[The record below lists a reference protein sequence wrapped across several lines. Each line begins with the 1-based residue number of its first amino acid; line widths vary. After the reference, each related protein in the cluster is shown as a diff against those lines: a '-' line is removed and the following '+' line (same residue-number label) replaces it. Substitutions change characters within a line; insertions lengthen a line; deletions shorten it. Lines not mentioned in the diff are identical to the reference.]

1 MGTYRQPSQL
11 IDKSFEKLNQGFAQ
25 VGQQMQAQLAAKQKA
40 KLQAAQDAAKKRD
53 REYASFDKKRDKAVM
68 DYQVKIDNWE
78 HINQEKGEDWE
89 AEDVTIENQLKD
101 NANHY
106 LDIMGE
112 AQEDSTEYRTA
123 ERSLRN
129 MIEQYPIMAGLLN
142 QESEEVSSAY
152 NPTGE
157 DRLADDKAGALLL
170 SNDPMAGTK
179 THMLHD
185 IKFSR
190 HPERF
195 KVTTGPTGVTMTYQ
209 DPDTLDKDGNP
220 TEFTLNAAEYKMYKE
235 GGNDLIGVT
244 NEDDF
249 NKFMDGVWDIAGN
262 DYKPFKE
269 KLMQY
274 RKDKASGQDVKI
286 TEVTKTYER
295 ANATLKA
302 NIEKY
307 VKGNGTITQSQW
319 QLMGGKGVYD
329 PANEEMQKQAVDLLY
344 NKQLD
349 KYGKDAENN
358 FTAQELKQ
366 KKIEKDEKIETLKT
380 GGFEIKNVP
389 GLTGGTHSYIEVKDA
404 YANAPDKTS
413 YTVALLNN
421 AMNQDG
427 LNGNYVTGAELIQ
440 SAIKQGVK
448 GDDLKELEANIASQG
463 GANAI
468 FQPGSEK
475 EGYIKQDINA
485 WTDVRGRLGKLKGFD
500 KDAMM
505 QLDGNVEATDD
516 TTPFKI
522 IDLSKRQGGGVIDD
536 NQNNNIPATQPPEE
550 VTEKA
555 EEKVQDADVD
565 EVFGVEEDEIETE
578 PIKNFYDSNTDI
590 EKPIYK
596 NDKGENVSFEDDSEL
611 FLSEQEVAHGG
622 NDNSGKAT
630 SLKEYAPGGS
640 SYKFIKEHLES
651 KDPVG
656 KGTYFDG
663 TVKKGLKTDI
673 GEDIYNGLS
682 DPQKAIL
689 RMEHL
694 NVGWNPKVLML
705 YTAGLLPK
713 TDGEDA
719 TITGGAKWHSK
730 AKSKEILDLYEKN
743 KKKISGLLKGKD
755 AELLAGLDA
764 IYKATDNS
772 KNNFSEKENA
782 LRKKGFEEQYS
793 NRIRDIKA
801 RYKI

>member
-25 VGQQMQAQLAAKQKA
+25 LGQQMQAQLAAKQKA

-53 REYASFDKKRDKAVM
+53 REYAAFDKKRDKAVM

-78 HINQEKGEDWE
+78 HINQERGDDWE

-106 LDIMGE
+106 LDIMGS

-123 ERSLRN
+123 ERALRN
-129 MIEQYPIMAGLLN
+129 MIEQYPTMAGLLN
-142 QESEEVSSAY
+142 QESEELAGAY

-157 DRLADDKAGALLL
+157 DRLADDKAGAVLL
-170 SNDPMAGTK
+170 SNDPLASTK

-195 KVTTGPTGVTMTYQ
+195 KIITGPTGVTMTYN
-209 DPDTLDKDGNP
+209 DPDTGE
-220 TEFTLNAAEYKMYKE
+220 TFTLDAAEYKMYKE
-235 GGNDLIGVT
+235 GGNDLVGVT
-244 NEDDF
+244 NEEDF

-274 RKDKASGQDVKI
+274 RKDKASGKDVKI
-286 TEVTKTYER
+286 TEVTKTYDR

-319 QLMGGKGVYD
+319 QLMGGSKIPGMEVYD
-329 PANEEMQKQAVDLLY
+329 PANEEMQQKAIDLLY
-344 NKQLD
+344 QKQLD

-366 KKIEKDEKIETLKT
+366 KKIEKDEKVEALKT

-389 GLTGGTHSYIEVKDA
+389 GLTGGTHSYTEVKDA
-404 YANAPDKTS
+404 YTNAPDKTA

-427 LNGNYVTGAELIQ
+427 LNGNYITGAQLIQ
-440 SAIKQGVK
+440 SAKDQGVE
-448 GDDLKELEANIASQG
+448 GEDLAELEASIESQG

-485 WTDVRGRLGKLKGFD
+485 WTDVRGRLGRLKGFD

-505 QLDGNVEATDD
+505 QLDGNVEAAEEN
-516 TTPFKI
+516 TPFKI
-522 IDLSKRQGGGVIDD
+522 IDLSQRQGGKPAPIKDD
-536 NQNNNIPATQPPEE
+536 MQEPKEEPE
-550 VTEKA
+550 VKDGTVVDTTEKV

-565 EVFGVEEDEIETE
+565 EVFGVEEEVEELPETSAYMSE
-578 PIKNFYDSNTDI
+578 RIKAQGGEDKLANPVLKEDLGDGKDYLRNMLNFENTMGNFSGNSVANYGFSGTGPKGGKLLELYNKEKGSAEEKALSTIDKFIIGSGPDQEDVGGGNKTILQDLNMSREDFDKLPEDVRRQLVDWKFNSGRGTTDLIAIAGGADWDGKKAFQKNSPTVEFI
-590 EKPIYK
+590 EKIDISKLTP
-596 NDKGENVSFEDDSEL
+596 E
-611 FLSEQEVAHGG
+611 
-622 NDNSGKAT
+622 
-630 SLKEYAPGGS
+630 SLKKARQEL
-640 SYKFIKEHLES
+640 YKGRV
-651 KDPVG
+651 D
-656 KGTYFDG
+656 
-663 TVKKGLKTDI
+663 GLKNMK
-673 GEDIYNGLS
+673 GKESEY
-682 DPQKAIL
+682 KA
-689 RMEHL
+689 
-694 NVGWNPKVLML
+694 
-705 YTAGLLPK
+705 A
-713 TDGEDA
+713 
-719 TITGGAKWHSK
+719 
-730 AKSKEILDLYEKN
+730 
-743 KKKISGLLKGKD
+743 LKG
-755 AELLAGLDA
+755 
-764 IYKATDNS
+764 YNNS
-772 KNNFSEKENA
+772 QKY
-782 LRKKGFEEQYS
+782 R
-793 NRIRDIKA
+793 
-801 RYKI
+801 

>member
-25 VGQQMQAQLAAKQKA
+25 IGQQMQAQLAAKQKA

-53 REYASFDKKRDKAVM
+53 RDYAAFDKKRDKAVT

-78 HINQEKGEDWE
+78 HINQERGEDWE

-106 LDIMGE
+106 LDIMGA

-129 MIEQYPIMAGLLN
+129 MIEQYPTMAGLLN
-142 QESEEVSSAY
+142 QESEEIAGAY
-152 NPTGE
+152 SPTGE
-157 DRLADDKAGALLL
+157 DRLADDKAGAVLL
-170 SNDPMAGTK
+170 SNDPLASTK

-195 KVTTGPTGVTMTYQ
+195 QVTTGPTGVTMTYN
-209 DPDTLDKDGNP
+209 DPDTEE
-220 TEFTLNAAEYKMYKE
+220 TFTLNAAEYKMYKE
-235 GGNDLIGVT
+235 GGNDLVGVT
-244 NEDDF
+244 NEENF
-249 NKFMDGVWDIAGN
+249 NKFMDGVWDVAGN

-274 RKDKASGQDVKI
+274 RKDKASGKDVKI
-286 TEVTKTYER
+286 TEVTKTYDR

-329 PANEEMQKQAVDLLY
+329 PTNEEMQKQAIDLLY

-366 KKIEKDEKIETLKT
+366 KKVEKDEKVEALKT

-389 GLTGGTHSYIEVKDA
+389 GLTGGTHSYKEVKDA
-404 YANAPDKTS
+404 YTNAPDKTA
-413 YTVALLNN
+413 YTVSLLNN

-427 LNGNYVTGAELIQ
+427 LNGNYVTGAQLIQ
-440 SAIKQGVK
+440 SAKDQGVK
-448 GDDLKELEANIASQG
+448 DEELAELEASIQSQG
-463 GANAI
+463 GDNAI
-468 FQPGSEK
+468 FQEGSEK

-505 QLDGNVEATDD
+505 QLDGGIEAADN

-522 IDLSKRQGGGVIDD
+522 IDLSKRQGGGEIDNNKDNIKPVDKKDDTKVDTTEVI
-536 NQNNNIPATQPPEE
+536 
-550 VTEKA
+550 
-555 EEKVQDADVD
+555 EEKVADDDVD
-565 EVFGVEEDEIETE
+565 EVFGVSEEEEVEIEELPETSAYMSE
-578 PIKNFYDSNTDI
+578 RIKAQGGEDKLANKVLKEDIGDGKDYLRNMLNFENTMGNFSGNSVGNYGFSGTGPKGGKLLELYNK
-590 EKPIYK
+590 EKGSAEEKALSTI
-596 NDKGENVSFEDDSEL
+596 DKFIIGSAPDQKDVG
-611 FLSEQEVAHGG
+611 GG
-622 NDNSGKAT
+622 NKTILQDLNMSREDFDKLPEDVRRQLVDWKFNSGRGTTDLIAI
-630 SLKEYAPGGS
+630 AGGADWDGKRAYDDPS
-640 SYKFIKEHLES
+640 PTVEFIKEI
-651 KDPVG
+651 DI
-656 KGTYFDG
+656 
-663 TVKKGLKTDI
+663 KT
-673 GEDIYNGLS
+673 L
-682 DPQKAIL
+682 
-689 RMEHL
+689 
-694 NVGWNPKVLML
+694 
-705 YTAGLLPK
+705 T
-713 TDGEDA
+713 
-719 TITGGAKWHSK
+719 
-730 AKSKEILDLYEKN
+730 AKSLKKARQELYKGRIDGLKN
-743 KKKISGLLKGKD
+743 KKGK
-755 AELLAGLDA
+755 ESE
-764 IYKATDNS
+764 YKAALQGYNNS
-772 KNNFSEKENA
+772 QKY
-782 LRKKGFEEQYS
+782 R
-793 NRIRDIKA
+793 
-801 RYKI
+801 

>member
-11 IDKSFEKLNQGFAQ
+11 IDKSFENLNQSFAQ
-25 VGQQMQAQLAAKQKA
+25 LGQQMQAQLAAKQKA

-53 REYASFDKKRDKAVM
+53 REYAAFDKKRDKAVM

-78 HINQEKGEDWE
+78 HINQERGEDWE

-106 LDIMGE
+106 LDIMGA
-112 AQEDSTEYRTA
+112 AQEDSEEYRTA
-123 ERSLRN
+123 ERALRN

-142 QESEEVSSAY
+142 QESEEVAGAY
-152 NPTGE
+152 NSTGE
-157 DRLADDKAGALLL
+157 DRLADDKAGAILL
-170 SNDPMAGTK
+170 SNDPLASTK

-195 KVTTGPTGVTMTYQ
+195 QIMTGPTGVTMTYN
-209 DPDTLDKDGNP
+209 DPDTGE
-220 TEFTLNAAEYKMYKE
+220 TFTLNAAEYKMYKE
-235 GGNDLIGVT
+235 GGNDLVGVT
-244 NEDDF
+244 NEGDF

-274 RKDKASGQDVKI
+274 RRDKASGKDVKI
-286 TEVTKTYER
+286 TEVTKTYDR

-319 QLMGGKGVYD
+319 QLLGGKGVYD
-329 PANEEMQKQAVDLLY
+329 PANEEMQKQAIDLLY

-366 KKIEKDEKIETLKT
+366 KKIEKDEKVEVLKT

-389 GLTGGTHSYIEVKDA
+389 GLTGGTHSYLEVKDA
-404 YANAPDKTS
+404 YNNATDKTA

-427 LNGNYVTGAELIQ
+427 LNGNYITGAQLIQ
-440 SAIKQGVK
+440 EAKAQGVE
-448 GDDLKELEANIASQG
+448 GEELAELEASIESQG

-485 WTDVRGRLGKLKGFD
+485 WTDVRGRLGRLKGFD
-500 KDAMM
+500 KNAMM
-505 QLDGNVEATDD
+505 QLDGNTEAAEE

-522 IDLSKRQGGGVIDD
+522 IDLSERQGGKPAPIKDD
-536 NQNNNIPATQPPEE
+536 MQKPQEQPEPKDGT
-550 VTEKA
+550 VVDSTEKV

-565 EVFGVEEDEIETE
+565 EVFGVEEEIEELPETSAYMSE
-578 PIKNFYDSNTDI
+578 RIKAQGGEDKLANPVLKEDLGDGKDYLRNMLNFENTMGNFSGNTVANYGFSGTGAKGGKLLELYNKEKGSAEEKALSTI
-590 EKPIYK
+590 EKFIIGSGP
-596 NDKGENVSFEDDSEL
+596 DQED
-611 FLSEQEVAHGG
+611 VGGG
-622 NDNSGKAT
+622 NKTILQDLNMSREDFDKLPEDVRRQLVDWKFNSGRGTTDLIAIAGGADWDGKRAFQKNSPT
-630 SLKEYAPGGS
+630 VEFIEEIDISKLTPESLKKARQEL
-640 SYKFIKEHLES
+640 YKGRI
-651 KDPVG
+651 D
-656 KGTYFDG
+656 
-663 TVKKGLKTDI
+663 GLK
-673 GEDIYNGLS
+673 N
-682 DPQKAIL
+682 
-689 RMEHL
+689 M
-694 NVGWNPKVLML
+694 
-705 YTAGLLPK
+705 
-713 TDGEDA
+713 
-719 TITGGAKWHSK
+719 
-730 AKSKEILDLYEKN
+730 
-743 KKKISGLLKGKD
+743 KGKE
-755 AELLAGLDA
+755 AE
-764 IYKATDNS
+764 YKAALNGYNNS
-772 KNNFSEKENA
+772 QKY
-782 LRKKGFEEQYS
+782 R
-793 NRIRDIKA
+793 
-801 RYKI
+801 

>member
-11 IDKSFEKLNQGFAQ
+11 IDKSFENLNQSFAQ
-25 VGQQMQAQLAAKQKA
+25 LGQQMQSQLAAKQKA

-53 REYASFDKKRDKAVM
+53 REYAAFDKKRDKAVM

-78 HINQEKGEDWE
+78 HINQERGEDWE

-106 LDIMGE
+106 LDIMGA
-112 AQEDSTEYRTA
+112 AQEDSDEYRAA
-123 ERSLRN
+123 ERALRN

-142 QESEEVSSAY
+142 QESEEVAGAY
-152 NPTGE
+152 NSTGE
-157 DRLADDKAGALLL
+157 DRLADDKAGSILL
-170 SNDPMAGTK
+170 SNDPMASTK

-195 KVTTGPTGVTMTYQ
+195 QIMTGPTGVTMTYN
-209 DPDTLDKDGNP
+209 DPDTGE
-220 TEFTLNAAEYKMYKE
+220 TFTLNAAEYKMYKE
-235 GGNDLIGVT
+235 GGNDLVGVT
-244 NEDDF
+244 NEEDF

-274 RKDKASGQDVKI
+274 RRDKASGKDVKI
-286 TEVTKTYER
+286 TEVTKTYDR

-319 QLMGGKGVYD
+319 QLLGGKGVYD
-329 PANEEMQKQAVDLLY
+329 PANEEMQEQAIDLLY

-366 KKIEKDEKIETLKT
+366 KKIERDEKVELLKT

-389 GLTGGTHSYIEVKDA
+389 GLTGGTHSYLEVKDA
-404 YANAPDKTS
+404 YNNAPDKTA

-427 LNGNYVTGAELIQ
+427 LNGNYITGAQLIQ
-440 SAIKQGVK
+440 EAKAQGVE
-448 GDDLKELEANIASQG
+448 GEELAELEASIESQG

-485 WTDVRGRLGKLKGFD
+485 WTDVRGRLGRLKGFD
-500 KDAMM
+500 KNAMM
-505 QLDGNVEATDD
+505 QLDGNVEAAEE

-522 IDLSKRQGGGVIDD
+522 IDLSERQGGKPAPIKDD
-536 NQNNNIPATQPPEE
+536 MQKPQEQPE
-550 VTEKA
+550 VKDGTVVDTTEKV

-565 EVFGVEEDEIETE
+565 EVFGVEEDDSYSFLPNKPSEEKVKQLGALRDDKKYPKTQDGFNNLLISFEGVGGRVGPKGELVDLSGTYD
-578 PIKNFYDSNTDI
+578 IQGVKDHYDSD
-590 EKPIYK
+590 KSFGKYK
-596 NDKGENVSFEDDSEL
+596 NGQDKKALMVDFPEL
-611 FLSEQEVAHGG
+611 
-622 NDNSGKAT
+622 
-630 SLKEYAPGGS
+630 
-640 SYKFIKEHLES
+640 
-651 KDPVG
+651 KDADPA
-656 KGTYFDG
+656 
-663 TVKKGLKTDI
+663 VKDMI
-673 GEDIYNGLS
+673 QMFHYN
-682 DPQKAIL
+682 A
-689 RMEHL
+689 
-694 NVGWNPKVLML
+694 GWNPKVLM
-705 YTAGLLPK
+705 
-713 TDGEDA
+713 
-719 TITGGAKWHSK
+719 SK
-730 AKSKEILDLYEKN
+730 AAGKIDKTSNYNSGKEDINSIYEQIDIKDLSPQEVLNTMDAFYRNTYASGEYAKSN
-743 KKKISGLLKGKD
+743 KGKTPPKQYGSYRERIKLMAD
-755 AELLAGLDA
+755 RYGLETPQT
-764 IYKATDNS
+764 K
-772 KNNFSEKENA
+772 
-782 LRKKGFEEQYS
+782 
-793 NRIRDIKA
+793 
-801 RYKI
+801 

>member
-11 IDKSFEKLNQGFAQ
+11 IDKSFENLNQSFAQ
-25 VGQQMQAQLAAKQKA
+25 LGQQMQSQLAAKQKA

-53 REYASFDKKRDKAVM
+53 REYAAFDKKRDKAVM

-78 HINQEKGEDWE
+78 HINQERGEDWE

-106 LDIMGE
+106 LDIMGA
-112 AQEDSTEYRTA
+112 AQEDSDEYRAA
-123 ERSLRN
+123 ERALRN

-142 QESEEVSSAY
+142 QESEEVAGAY
-152 NPTGE
+152 NSTGE
-157 DRLADDKAGALLL
+157 DRLADDKAGSILL
-170 SNDPMAGTK
+170 SNDPMASTK

-195 KVTTGPTGVTMTYQ
+195 QIMTGPTGVTMTYN
-209 DPDTLDKDGNP
+209 DPDTGE
-220 TEFTLNAAEYKMYKE
+220 TFTLNAAEYKMYKE
-235 GGNDLIGVT
+235 GGNDLVGVT
-244 NEDDF
+244 NEEDF

-274 RKDKASGQDVKI
+274 RRDKASGKDVKI
-286 TEVTKTYER
+286 TEVTKTYDR

-319 QLMGGKGVYD
+319 QLLGGKGVYD
-329 PANEEMQKQAVDLLY
+329 PANEEMQEQAIDLLY

-366 KKIEKDEKIETLKT
+366 KKIERDEKVELLKT

-389 GLTGGTHSYIEVKDA
+389 GLTGGTHSYLEVKDA
-404 YANAPDKTS
+404 YNNAPDKTA

-427 LNGNYVTGAELIQ
+427 LNGNYITGAQLIQ
-440 SAIKQGVK
+440 EAKAQGVE
-448 GDDLKELEANIASQG
+448 GEELAELEASIESQG

-485 WTDVRGRLGKLKGFD
+485 WTDVRGRLGRLKGFD
-500 KDAMM
+500 KNAMM
-505 QLDGNVEATDD
+505 QLDGNIEAAEE

-522 IDLSKRQGGGVIDD
+522 IDLSERQGGKPAPIKDD
-536 NQNNNIPATQPPEE
+536 MQKPQEQPE
-550 VTEKA
+550 VKDGTVVDTTEKV

-565 EVFGVEEDEIETE
+565 EVFGVEEDDSYSFLPNKPSEEKVKQLGALRDDKKYPKTQDGFNNLLISFEGVGGRVGPKGELVDLSGTYD
-578 PIKNFYDSNTDI
+578 IQGVKDHYDSD
-590 EKPIYK
+590 KSFGKYK
-596 NDKGENVSFEDDSEL
+596 NGQDKKALMVDFPEL
-611 FLSEQEVAHGG
+611 
-622 NDNSGKAT
+622 
-630 SLKEYAPGGS
+630 
-640 SYKFIKEHLES
+640 
-651 KDPVG
+651 KDADPA
-656 KGTYFDG
+656 
-663 TVKKGLKTDI
+663 VKDMI
-673 GEDIYNGLS
+673 QMFHYN
-682 DPQKAIL
+682 A
-689 RMEHL
+689 
-694 NVGWNPKVLML
+694 GWNPKVLM
-705 YTAGLLPK
+705 
-713 TDGEDA
+713 
-719 TITGGAKWHSK
+719 SK
-730 AKSKEILDLYEKN
+730 AAGKIDKTSNYNSGKEDINSIYEQIDIKDLSPQEVLNTMDAFYRNTYASGEYAKSN
-743 KKKISGLLKGKD
+743 KGKTPPKQYGSYRERIKLMAD
-755 AELLAGLDA
+755 RYGLETPQT
-764 IYKATDNS
+764 K
-772 KNNFSEKENA
+772 
-782 LRKKGFEEQYS
+782 
-793 NRIRDIKA
+793 
-801 RYKI
+801 

>member
-25 VGQQMQAQLAAKQKA
+25 IGQKMQAQLVAKQNKKLKDAQNAANA
-40 KLQAAQDAAKKRD
+40 KNKQFAA
-53 REYASFDKKRDKAVM
+53 FDKKRDKAVM

-106 LDIMGE
+106 LDIMGQ

-129 MIEQYPIMAGLLN
+129 MIEQYPVMAGLLN

-244 NEDDF
+244 NEGDF

-329 PANEEMQKQAVDLLY
+329 PANEEMQKQAIDLLY

-366 KKIEKDEKIETLKT
+366 KKIEKDEKVETLKT

-389 GLTGGTHSYIEVKDA
+389 GLTGGTHSYTEVKDA
-404 YANAPDKTS
+404 YANAPNKTS

-440 SAIKQGVK
+440 SAKDQGIE

-522 IDLSKRQGGGVIDD
+522 IDLSKKQGGAPAP
-536 NQNNNIPATQPPEE
+536 NQNNNTTPKPPPLQKKDDEE
-550 VTEKA
+550 L
-555 EEKVQDADVD
+555 D
-565 EVFGVEEDEIETE
+565 EVFGVEEVEEVNSYSFLPNKPSE
-578 PIKNFYDSNTDI
+578 
-590 EKPIYK
+590 EKVKQLGTLRDDKKYPKTQDGFDDLLISFEGVGGMVGS
-596 NDKGENVSFEDDSEL
+596 KGELVD
-611 FLSEQEVAHGG
+611 LS
-622 NDNSGKAT
+622 
-630 SLKEYAPGGS
+630 
-640 SYKFIKEHLES
+640 
-651 KDPVG
+651 
-656 KGTYFDG
+656 GTYDIQGVKDHYESNKSFG
-663 TVKKGLKTDI
+663 TYRNGQDKKALMVDFPELKDADPAVKDMIQMLH
-673 GEDIYNGLS
+673 YN
-682 DPQKAIL
+682 A
-689 RMEHL
+689 
-694 NVGWNPKVLML
+694 GWNPKVLMSKA
-705 YTAGLLPK
+705 AGKIDKTTPYNSKKEDGSINTDIDSIYEQIDVKDLSPQEVLNAMDAFYRNTYKSGEYAKSNEGKTPPKQYGSYRERIKLMADRYGLEAPK
-713 TDGEDA
+713 T
-719 TITGGAKWHSK
+719 K
-730 AKSKEILDLYEKN
+730 
-743 KKKISGLLKGKD
+743 
-755 AELLAGLDA
+755 
-764 IYKATDNS
+764 
-772 KNNFSEKENA
+772 
-782 LRKKGFEEQYS
+782 
-793 NRIRDIKA
+793 
-801 RYKI
+801 